1 MSLFMNLFSK
11 ALETDYNTL
20 VKQGAMIIDVRT
32 PGEFKGGHI
41 RGSVNIPLDQIK
53 DKTAELKSKNK
64 VIITCCRSGSRSGM
78 AASIL
83 EAAGIECYN
92 GGAWDALENSIS

>member
-11 ALETDYNTL
+11 AIEPDYNTL
-20 VKQGAMIIDVRT
+20 VKQGAMIVDVRT
-32 PGEFKGGHI
+32 PGEFQGGHI
-41 RGSVNIPLDQIK
+41 RGSVNIPLDEIR
-53 DKTAELKSKNK
+53 DKAADLKSKNK

-83 EAAGIECYN
+83 EGEGIESYN
-92 GGAWDALENSIS
+92 GGPWDSLEKTIS